1 MCRASACTCSSTAV
15 IPITASKGAE
25 RRGAASHPK
34 YHPLTVVAIVA
45 GAVVVLG
52 GGSFFGALFI
62 TQQQQFGRLSQVG
75 AAHPNASASAS
86 ASAAETAAR
95 SAAASDLKESIASG
109 EAAYTASDGHVRD
122 EALRTSLRSALDAG
136 KAALADA
143 SSTAADLRSAKAAID
158 QAAAAVLAAH
168 TANWN
173 DINGKW
179 CDSHGCIT
187 IAGLQN
193 TGDGSTYVHDRGQ
206 DSHGC
211 LWGVASGQQDVFVTL
226 CPQGDAFVDPAEDCG
241 TPEDVTRDRLYVR
254 QYCAEPYYRG

>member
-1 MCRASACTCSSTAV
+1 MTEPPHADVRDDGPPS
-15 IPITASKGAE
+15 
-25 RRGAASHPK
+25 RRPRTGRS
-34 YHPLTVVAIVA
+34 PLTIVAIVA
-45 GAVVVLG
+45 AAVLVLG
-52 GGSFFGALFI
+52 GGSFFAALFI
-62 TQQQQFGRLSQVG
+62 TQQQQFGRLSHVE
-75 AAHPNASASAS
+75 AAHPNTSASAS

-122 EALRTSLRSALDAG
+122 EALRISLRSALDAG
-136 KAALADA
+136 EAALADA
-143 SSTAADLRSAKAAID
+143 NSTAADLQSAKTAID
-158 QAAAAVLAAH
+158 QAVAAVLAAH

-187 IAGLQN
+187 IVDLQN
-193 TGDGSTYVHDRGQ
+193 TGDSSTYVHDRGQ

-211 LWGVASGQQDVFVTL
+211 LWGAASGQEDVFVTL